1 MTTSQMPG
9 WCADPVG
16 ASRFV
21 GRVGGLAVALGVG
34 AAMFAGNGVAWAD
47 TPDSGPRGSESTG
60 VSNAPDSSVSSTPP
74 ARRGNAVAG
83 RGAVAN
89 VKNRQRNPL
98 PVATPRPV
106 RSSAASVARRGVAA
120 ASVAEPAPDSV
131 AGDNAAVYEVID
143 PVPEPLPEAVE
154 PGEVTAFL
162 TVADRDGS
170 DGAGTDTPGP
180 VDSPPAWALLAVA
193 RREPLS
199 RATRSASSAQ
209 VTSSA
214 TVTEAGIT
222 VDPTVVFVDGIFQGT
237 LNAVSGRGAELVFT
251 SLGGSNGGKLDLG
264 TVPLTPTTTDPQS
277 YTILPYANWLDQG
290 QVKGIEQFE
299 IRINE
304 VTDFDKFLVNIPL
317 VGLLAAPVI
326 GLLQT
331 LPLVSDLLAP
341 VIGSSIVATI
351 NVNVAKDAPGAT
363 PLAFTYDV
371 VSFDGVKISTNFFP
385 ASGLA
390 ADDTAPTVLNGPGLG
405 QAGVTDPYGL
415 DRSGTQDF
423 IPGVSLVRDRGYNL
437 ISWDPRGEY
446 ASGGILQL
454 DNPFY
459 EGRDTSAI
467 ITWAAENPQ
476 VETTPEGDP
485 KVGMIGGSYGGGI
498 QLTTASTDP
507 RVDAIVPGIA
517 WNSLG
522 SSLYPDDTFK
532 TGWGLSLLQVA
543 LTGARINPEFYR
555 GLLTGVLFGFVP
567 ETAQA
572 FFTSSGPT
580 SLLNQL
586 KAPTLLFQGIIDML
600 NPLNEAVAS
609 AETITA
615 NPWDTPVKMAW
626 FCGGHGFCFTAVN
639 PLQADDLFA
648 ATFAW
653 LDQYVK
659 GEGSPADAVPVFQ
672 WWDQRGVR
680 FTSDLLPFEDG
691 FLEPVGLTTTNPGG
705 RLGIIPVLGGSGPL
719 SGVRFPDNLVF
730 PTEAS
735 NAINVPVTTPT
746 PGDQIVG
753 APQLSFTYS
762 GLGTGGAVFAQ
773 LVDDETG
780 LVVGNVVSPVPV
792 TLDGKER
799 TVSVALNDIAYTAGA
814 DASLTLQIV
823 GWASVFA
830 SSAIGLIDI
839 SDIELD
845 LPLRAA
851 PTLI

>member
-1 MTTSQMPG
+1 VESASDFVA
-9 WCADPVG
+9 ADR
-16 ASRFV
+16 A
-21 GRVGGLAVALGVG
+21 AVDEV
-34 AAMFAGNGVAWAD
+34 
-47 TPDSGPRGSESTG
+47 PS
-60 VSNAPDSSVSSTPP
+60 PP
-74 ARRGNAVAG
+74 AAG
-83 RGAVAN
+83 E
-89 VKNRQRNPL
+89 L
-98 PVATPRPV
+98 
-106 RSSAASVARRGVAA
+106 
-120 ASVAEPAPDSV
+120 PAPEEPTV
-131 AGDNAAVYEVID
+131 TVVID
-143 PVPEPLPEAVE
+143 PVPEAVE

-162 TVADRDGS
+162 TEADNDGS
-170 DGAGTDTPGP
+170 DGAGTDTRGP
-180 VDSPPAWALLAVA
+180 VDSPLAWALLAGA

-199 RATRSASSAQ
+199 RAARSASTAQ

-251 SLGGSNGGKLDLG
+251 ALGGSNGGKLDLG

-290 QVKGIEQFE
+290 QVKGVERFE
-299 IRINE
+299 VRITE
-304 VTDFDKFLVNIPL
+304 VTDFDKVLASIPL
-317 VGLLAAPVI
+317 VGLFAAPVI
-326 GLLQT
+326 DLLQT

-351 NVNVAKDAPGAT
+351 DVNVAQDAPGAT

-467 ITWAAENPQ
+467 ITWAAENPE

-517 WNSLG
+517 WNSLD
-522 SSLYPDDTFK
+522 SAIYPDDTFK

-543 LTGARINPEFYR
+543 RTGARINPEFYR

-572 FFTSSGPT
+572 FFASSGPT

-586 KAPTLLFQGIIDML
+586 KAPTLLIQGIIDML
-600 NPLNEAVAS
+600 NPLNEAVAN

-639 PLQADDLFA
+639 PSQADDLFA

-735 NAINVPVTTPT
+735 NAINVSVTTPT

-753 APQLSFTYS
+753 APQLAFTYS

-830 SSAIGLIDI
+830 SPAIGLIDI
-839 SDIELD
+839 SDIELN
-845 LPLRAA
+845 LPLRAVS
-851 PTLI
+851 TLI